1 MTAAAVAAAAAGT
14 AAGTAAAVTAVIKNE
29 NKRMLLTKFLR
40 VLGFS
45 TNDDTSDIRRGIE
58 SSICRCYLRPTMP
71 LLSNPE
77 ALKELLGEEDQS
89 LLNLFKLI
97 ANDLVYPDNPRKRAK
112 TMKQKKAPTVND
124 WAHLWNQFV
133 KDTFMDVWLKYKQQH
148 VTIQKVPNVNFQYL
162 LDPLMMQLVQAH
174 LCYGSHV
181 DKTALKDTV
190 TECRLNYK
198 QNKDTEE
205 ILHPRL
211 MQLLQA
217 RLCVV
222 DDTPLLDEV
231 YASSFV
237 QRKLD
242 TLRRAV
248 SASAFK
254 KEGKVKDRVLRIPNT
269 GELYYNDYDKRLRD
283 DGFAGDYCAKLL
295 SGAEPRA
302 ETSDLASG
310 ALTNPA
316 CVGQD
321 REMEDVSTAR
331 KPAVPL
337 PCKPKTPRFIWAN
350 EAYTRQ
356 LCEALV
362 YSL

>member
-1 MTAAAVAAAAAGT
+1 MFHVDSVEGMPNLIAVNTIAENLARNLMER
-14 AAGTAAAVTAVIKNE
+14 IIDKE
-29 NKRMLLTKFLR
+29 NKCVLLTKFLR

-45 TNDDTSDIRRGIE
+45 TEGDIRR
-58 SSICRCYLRPTMP
+58 SICRCYLRPTMP

-97 ANDLVYPDNPRKRAK
+97 ANDLVYPENPRKRAK
-112 TMKQKKAPTVND
+112 TMKQEKAPTVND

-133 KDTFMDVWLKYKQQH
+133 KDTFMDVRLKYKQQH
-148 VTIQKVPNVNFQYL
+148 VTIQKVPNVNFEYL

-174 LCYGSHV
+174 LCSGSHV

-198 QNKDTEE
+198 QSKATEE

-295 SGAEPRA
+295 SGAEPWA
-302 ETSDLASG
+302 ETSALTSG

-316 CVGQD
+316 CVDQD
-321 REMEDVSTAR
+321 REMGDVSTAR
-331 KPAVPL
+331 KPSVPL